1 MSIQG
6 RRDHIIEVA
15 IKLFC
20 KHGFHATGVD
30 RIMREAKVSKKT
42 LYNHFRS
49 KDELILAALQQHD
62 SVFRNEFMRDVE
74 QLSNSPQGR
83 VLAVFDAAEKWFS
96 DQNFFGCM
104 FVNVVGEYSDTNSPM
119 RGVSKSFKKMIWRYI
134 RSLCVDAGANN
145 PETLAN
151 QLALLFEGA
160 IVTAQINGTAV
171 SAGVAKDVAAQL
183 LVADLAAP
191 GTTGTATD

>member
-1 MSIQG
+1 MPIVG

-20 KHGFHATGVD
+20 EHGFHATGVD

-49 KDELILAALQQHD
+49 KDELILAALQKHD
-62 SVFRNEFMRDVE
+62 SVFRNNFVKDVE
-74 QLSNSPQGR
+74 QLSNTPKGQL
-83 VLAVFDAAEKWFS
+83 VAIFDAAENWFS
-96 DQNFFGCM
+96 AQNFFGCM

-119 RGVSKSFKKMIWRYI
+119 RDVSKSFKKMIWRYI
-134 RSLCVDAGANN
+134 HDLCSQAGVTD
-145 PETLAN
+145 PSSMAN

-160 IVTAQINGTAV
+160 IVTAQISGTAL
-171 SAGVAKDVAAQL
+171 SAATAKNVAIQL
-183 LVADLAAP
+183 LAADDAKKAS
-191 GTTGTATD
+191 T

>member
-1 MSIQG
+1 MPILG
-6 RRDHIIEVA
+6 RRDHIVEVA

-20 KHGFHATGVD
+20 EHGFHATGVD

-62 SVFRNEFMRDVE
+62 SVFRNNFVKDVE
-74 QLSNSPQGR
+74 QLSDTPEGQ
-83 VLAVFDAAEKWFS
+83 LIAIFDAAENWFS

-104 FVNVVGEYSDTNSPM
+104 FVNVVGEYSDANSPM
-119 RGVSKSFKKMIWRYI
+119 RDVSKSFKKMVWRYI
-134 RSLCVDAGANN
+134 HDLCTKAGVTE
-145 PETLAN
+145 PETMAN

-160 IVTAQINGTAV
+160 IVTAQISGTAG
-171 SAGVAKDVAAQL
+171 SAATAKNVASQL
-183 LVADLAAP
+183 LAANLAQKAC
-191 GTTGTATD
+191 D

>member
-20 KHGFHATGVD
+20 EHGFHATGVD

-49 KDELILAALQQHD
+49 KDELILAALQKHD
-62 SVFRNEFMRDVE
+62 SVFRNDFVKDVE
-74 QLSNSPQGR
+74 QLSSTPEGQ
-83 VLAVFDAAEKWFS
+83 LIAIFDAAEKWFS
-96 DQNFFGCM
+96 GQNFFGCM
-104 FVNVVGEYSDTNSPM
+104 FVNVVGEYSDANSPM

-134 RSLCVDAGANN
+134 NSLCVKAGANN

-171 SAGVAKDVAAQL
+171 SAGIAKDVATQL
-183 LVADLAAP
+183 LAADLATNGTENAP
-191 GTTGTATD
+191 K